1 MSDSKAPT
9 TLMPTDC
16 SVLGIPSHNPHSRK
30 SHFMELNLEYLA
42 IMLHMIKAEK
52 NKTKSNRK
60 YNCQI

>member
-16 SVLGIPSHNPHSRK
+16 SVLGIPSHNPHAQK

-42 IMLHMIKAEK
+42 IMLHMITSREK
-52 NKTKSNRK
+52 QDK
-60 YNCQI
+60 I